1 MTSGVFS
8 PSALM
13 NEIASQSIPGEGSAL
28 IQKKASKS
36 IIEQGEEGNVMFFIG
51 SGKANIVVNGQVFE
65 TVKPGGIIGEMALTD
80 AEVRSA
86 DVVAA
91 TDYNLIPISRQRFV
105 NLVQKNPCFHYM

>member
-1 MTSGVFS
+1 MSGVFS

-36 IIEQGEEGNVMFFIG
+36 IIEQGEEGNVMFFNEF
-51 SGKANIVVNGQVFE
+51 GKANIIVNGQVFE
-65 TVKPGGIIGEMALTD
+65 TVKPGGIIREVALTD
-80 AEVRSA
+80 AEATSA

-91 TDYNLIPISRQRFV
+91 TEYNFIPISRQRFV